1 MQRIFV
7 ILESIAYNDVH
18 TIDEISSVTKIP
30 RSSVHRILQSLV
42 QENLITQVPPKGYV
56 LTAKLVSIGIN
67 GIGQKN
73 IVEVAVPIM
82 KELSQK
88 THETVSL
95 QVINGA
101 ERVCL
106 CRFEGDYPITRH
118 IKPGDKGVL
127 FRGAAGKIIA
137 AGLRSVELETIL
149 DKYIEDGIILG
160 DKKSALLTEIQQIR
174 EAGFA
179 ISTGERV
186 PGSGSIGVP
195 IKDILNNTQ
204 ASLSISTVLDRMTE
218 ENIQTYLKLLI
229 NSSAQIQSQVIW

>member
-1 MQRIFV
+1 
-7 ILESIAYNDVH
+7 
-18 TIDEISSVTKIP
+18 
-30 RSSVHRILQSLV
+30 LV
-42 QENLITQVPPKGYV
+42 QENLITQVPQKGYV
-56 LTAKLVSIGIN
+56 LTPKLVSIGIN

-82 KELSQK
+82 KELSKK

-95 QVINGA
+95 QVINGV

-149 DKYIEDGIILG
+149 DKYIEDGIILR
-160 DKKSALLTEIQQIR
+160 DRKSALLAEIRQIR

-195 IKDILNNTQ
+195 VKDILNNTQ

-229 NSSAQIQSQVIW
+229 NSSTQIQSQVIW

>member
-1 MQRIFV
+1 MHRIFV
-7 ILESIAYNDVH
+7 ILESIAYNNVH

-30 RSSVHRILQSLV
+30 RSSVHRILQNLM
-42 QENLITQVPPKGYV
+42 QESIITQVPKKGYV
-56 LTAKLVSIGIN
+56 LTPRLVSIGIN

-73 IVEVAVPIM
+73 IVEVAIPIM

-95 QVINGA
+95 QVISGS

-118 IKPGDKGVL
+118 IKPGDKGML

-137 AGLRSVELETIL
+137 AGLRTAEVETIL
-149 DKYIEDGIILG
+149 DKYIQDGLIPG
-160 DKKSALLTEIQQIR
+160 DRKSALLTEIRHIR
-174 EAGFA
+174 EAGAA

-218 ENIQTYLKLLI
+218 ENIKTYLELLI
-229 NSSAQIQSQVIW
+229 YSSAQIQSQVIW

>member
-1 MQRIFV
+1 MHRLFV
-7 ILESIAYNDVH
+7 ILEAIAYHDVH
-18 TIDEISSVTKIP
+18 TIDEISALTKIP
-30 RSSVHRILQSLV
+30 RSSVHRILQNLT
-42 QENLITQVPPKGYV
+42 QEGVIVQVPQKGYV
-56 LTAKLVSIGIN
+56 LTPKLVSIGIN

-73 IVEVAVPIM
+73 IVEVAIPIM

-95 QVINGA
+95 QVISGS

-118 IKPGDKGVL
+118 IKPGDTGVL

-137 AGLRSVELETIL
+137 AGLRTEELETII
-149 DKYIEDGIILG
+149 DKYIVDGIILG
-160 DKKSALLTEIQQIR
+160 DRKPALLTEIRQIR

-195 IKDILNNTQ
+195 IKDMLHNTQ

-229 NSSAQIQSQVIW
+229 DSAAQIQSQVIW

>member
-1 MQRIFV
+1 MHRIFV
-7 ILESIAYNDVH
+7 ILESIAYNNVH
-18 TIDEISSVTKIP
+18 TIDEISLVTGIP
-30 RSSVHRILQSLV
+30 RSSVHRTLKSLTQEGIIIL
-42 QENLITQVPPKGYV
+42 VPQKGYV
-56 LTAKLVSIGIN
+56 LTPRLVSIGIN

-73 IVEVAVPIM
+73 IVEVALPIM

-95 QVINGA
+95 QVISGS

-137 AGLRSVELETIL
+137 AGLRTAELETIL
-149 DKYIEDGIILG
+149 DTYIQKDIILG
-160 DKKSALLTEIQQIR
+160 DRKSAILREIQQIR

-218 ENIQTYLKLLI
+218 ENLQTYLELLI
-229 NSSAQIQSQVIW
+229 NSSAQIQSEVIW